1 VGESEGSP
9 EEDHIDLRTSFF
21 LRLRFLAMHFS
32 EIRQALRR
40 LIKSRGFSLSV
51 ILTLALGIGATVSVF
66 SVIHAVLIT
75 PLPYA
80 DPSRLFSIFQSKRAN
95 DEAAQEDF
103 SPANF
108 LDFRQQNHV

>member
-1 VGESEGSP
+1 MPLSG
-9 EEDHIDLRTSFF
+9 F
-21 LRLRFLAMHFS
+21 
-32 EIRQALRR
+32 RQSLCR
-40 LIKSRGFSLSV
+40 LIKSRCFSFSV

-66 SVIHAVLIT
+66 SVIDAVLIT

-95 DEAAQEDF
+95 DEAEQEDF

-108 LDFRQQNHV
+108 LDFRRQNHVFSELAASCGFH